1 MKLPPLKR
9 IVRYIEETNINNIKN
24 TMPCEELKIIV
35 KRGKVLADTESYL
48 LKRELD
54 PRADTTAFMVPTKNG
69 EKELAVGS
77 EVTRDVMRK
86 FWKKNYQTRT
96 F

>member
-1 MKLPPLKR
+1 MKLPPLKS

-24 TMPCEELKIIV
+24 TMPCEEHKLIV
-35 KRGKVLADTESYL
+35 NRGKVLVDIEIYL

-54 PRADTTAFMVPTKNG
+54 PRANTIAFMVPTKNG

-77 EVTRDVMRK
+77 EVTRDVMSK
-86 FWKKNYQTRT
+86 FWEDFSRQEL
-96 F
+96 